1 MLRSARAWG
10 VLCLLSGHLALL
22 LMQQL
27 DLGPPWLA
35 ELTRFLPWYWLLLP
49 CGLALLLA
57 IGLSRWWLAAAV
69 LNLAL
74 LGTLTMG
81 LQWHLGTREDAVA
94 GRTLRVL
101 SYNVKALNARFKE
114 EGYSGIDYEVR
125 SHAPDIVALQDAQ
138 HLLPLDSPS
147 TPTLSQ
153 PLFGLPH
160 VYALDQYVIASRFP
174 VRECRA
180 GQLSK
185 YHALHGEFYLYC
197 QLEIDGH
204 FLSVV
209 TAHLVSPREA
219 LEGTRHSLLGGL
231 NDWKSNLRERLG
243 QAQVLLRDV
252 AKLPRPLLL
261 MGDFN
266 APEGSPVVD
275 LLKRAR
281 LRDSYSD
288 AGQGYGY
295 TYGHALGRNTDF
307 LRIDHILLS
316 ADIAVI
322 HSTVGGTEASDHSP
336 VIANIR
342 LHE

>member
-10 VLCLLSGHLALL
+10 VLCLLLGHLALL
-22 LMQQL
+22 LLQQL

-74 LGTLTMG
+74 LATLTMG
-81 LQWHLGTREDAVA
+81 LQWHRTEEAVA

-101 SYNVKALNARFKE
+101 SYNVKALNARFKD
-114 EGYSGIDYEVR
+114 EGYSGIDDEVR

-138 HLLPLDSPS
+138 HLLPLDSHS
-147 TPTLSQ
+147 KPTLSQ

-180 GQLSK
+180 GQLSQ
-185 YHALHGEFYLYC
+185 YHAPHGEFYLYC
-197 QLEIDGH
+197 QLDIDGH
-204 FLSVV
+204 LLSVV

-219 LEGTRHSLLGGL
+219 LEATRYGLLSGL
-231 NDWKSNLRERLG
+231 SDWKTNLRERLG

-252 AKLPRPLLL
+252 SKMPRPLLL

-266 APEGSPVVD
+266 AGDGSPVVA
-275 LLKRAR
+275 LLKRAD
-281 LRDSYSD
+281 LRNSFSE

-295 TYGHALGRNTDF
+295 TYGHALSRKTDF
-307 LRIDHILLS
+307 LHIDHILFS
-316 ADIAVI
+316 AGITVFN
-322 HSTVGGTEASDHSP
+322 STVGGTEASDHSP
-336 VIANIR
+336 VIADIELR
-342 LHE
+342 Q